1 MWPNMSLAG
10 TLLIAP
16 PKLKNNFWYKSVIF
30 LTEHHKNGSMGLILN
45 KRSQMSVSEF
55 SEQVGI
61 RLNIPGFIYLGGP
74 VNIKALSMLH
84 SSEWTCSNTMQ
95 INKQFAIS
103 SAEDLLVRLGDGD
116 APKHFRLFLG
126 LCGWAPKQLM
136 EELKGTPPRDHSFS
150 WLTASADHESVFEN
164 DLKDQWNMAVERSGN
179 EFVQSILA

>member
-45 KRSQMSVSEF
+45 KRSQMSGSEF

-164 DLKDQWNMAVERSGN
+164 DLKDQWNSAVERSGN

>member
-1 MWPNMSLAG
+1 
-10 TLLIAP
+10 
-16 PKLKNNFWYKSVIF
+16 
-30 LTEHHKNGSMGLILN
+30 
-45 KRSQMSVSEF
+45 
-55 SEQVGI
+55 
-61 RLNIPGFIYLGGP
+61 
-74 VNIKALSMLH
+74 
-84 SSEWTCSNTMQ
+84 MQ

-116 APKHFRLFLG
+116 SPKYFRLFLG

-164 DLKDQWNMAVERSGN
+164 DLKDQWNSAVERSGN

>member
-55 SEQVGI
+55 SEQMGI
-61 RLNIPGFIYLGGP
+61 GLNIPGFIYLGGP

-84 SSEWTCSNTMQ
+84 SSEWTC
-95 INKQFAIS
+95 
-103 SAEDLLVRLGDGD
+103 R
-116 APKHFRLFLG
+116 R
-126 LCGWAPKQLM
+126 
-136 EELKGTPPRDHSFS
+136 
-150 WLTASADHESVFEN
+150 SV
-164 DLKDQWNMAVERSGN
+164 S
-179 EFVQSILA
+179 